1 MGGEGGQP
9 SCSWTQHHFD
19 FSSVHAS
26 FVSQLKATQAG
37 QLCGQ
42 FFWFLVLVQST
53 LPWHRP
59 AEFEF
64 RGHPIFSLP
73 SQCFVQEDW
82 HFFLNCLRLLHLFVA
97 RAQDLGFLSR
107 LQHLPGV
114 DLNPHAFDAAALHLL
129 S

>member
-42 FFWFLVLVQST
+42 IFWFLVLVQST

-64 RGHPIFSLP
+64 RGHMGKWYSWDFDCSDFSRT
-73 SQCFVQEDW
+73 F
-82 HFFLNCLRLLHLFVA
+82 
-97 RAQDLGFLSR
+97 
-107 LQHLPGV
+107 
-114 DLNPHAFDAAALHLL
+114 
-129 S
+129 